1 MTSPEQHAPRD
12 EPERPPRPMPGDL
25 RWPAKE
31 GWVQRRRRKVI
42 DEVAR
47 NRRGE
52 YRIPTWVL
60 GTVLGV
66 VVLAWVAVILF
77 A

>member
-1 MTSPEQHAPRD
+1 
-12 EPERPPRPMPGDL
+12 MPGDL

-31 GWVQRRRRKVI
+31 GWIQTRRRKVI
-42 DEVAR
+42 DEIDR

-60 GTVLGV
+60 AAALGIIV
-66 VVLAWVAVILF
+66 VAWVAVIVF

>member
-1 MTSPEQHAPRD
+1 MTSSDQHAPRD
-12 EPERPPRPMPGDL
+12 EPERPPKPMPGDPA
-25 RWPAKE
+25 WPGRV
-31 GWVQRRRRKVI
+31 GWVQSRRRKVI
-42 DEVAR
+42 DEITR

-60 GTVLGV
+60 AAALSV
-66 VVLAWVAVILF
+66 VVLAWVAVIVF